1 MDFTVAGIEYE
12 NRKELIKKNI
22 LEGFSLQA
30 VAENNPYDTNAIA
43 LYHGKL
49 KLGYVPREL
58 NSSEPFRSQILSSNT
73 LVIED
78 IREETKGRWIV
89 SVRDYEFESAS
100 FSTKKWA
107 VISESSPKMQIR
119 INRSD
124 FERNQKRF
132 NEIRKN
138 GRTYS
143 EDYQELL
150 SVLVPF
156 SEVTI
161 STIDENEYLL
171 THKIGSYQ
179 NCEDWD
185 DYEYFCMSSLSTENL
200 FSNSLSNESY
210 SKKFIIKSVRKEN
223 SDCLELT
230 LSTPEKEMPFTDFEI
245 KTIKNLIEEYEKI
258 NHNYS
263 LKMFKENPRDYSKV
277 PYFNPYYDFIKKI
290 NFNFFS
296 AGQGYLSRDL
306 PSSDNG
312 RVTNTLS
319 KTDEY
324 YYLTN
329 RFEYSSGYGY
339 NDVQKLYEML
349 EKLANYLSNHTNFNF
364 EVGIRDCDV
373 SLSTLN
379 KSRPA
384 PHPILYLHQKYSH
397 QEGLKNMIQ
406 DLFLSRRLVDQLSS
420 YLIVAINQCMHN
432 DDENLDISDIIES
445 MNLHIEEHYQSMLDF
460 DESYDSYYDPSEDQ
474 YDRQIH
480 PENYDEDGDLNWWD
494 YC

>member
-89 SVRDYEFESAS
+89 NVRDYEFESAS

-230 LSTPEKEMPFTDFEI
+230 LSTPEKRCHS
-245 KTIKNLIEEYEKI
+245 LI
-258 NHNYS
+258 
-263 LKMFKENPRDYSKV
+263 LK
-277 PYFNPYYDFIKKI
+277 
-290 NFNFFS
+290 
-296 AGQGYLSRDL
+296 L
-306 PSSDNG
+306 
-312 RVTNTLS
+312 
-319 KTDEY
+319 
-324 YYLTN
+324 
-329 RFEYSSGYGY
+329 
-339 NDVQKLYEML
+339 KL
-349 EKLANYLSNHTNFNF
+349 
-364 EVGIRDCDV
+364 
-373 SLSTLN
+373 
-379 KSRPA
+379 
-384 PHPILYLHQKYSH
+384 
-397 QEGLKNMIQ
+397 
-406 DLFLSRRLVDQLSS
+406 
-420 YLIVAINQCMHN
+420 
-432 DDENLDISDIIES
+432 
-445 MNLHIEEHYQSMLDF
+445 
-460 DESYDSYYDPSEDQ
+460 
-474 YDRQIH
+474 
-480 PENYDEDGDLNWWD
+480 
-494 YC
+494 